1 MSSILILSGALIAIF
16 GFGGWVFACMGRGYT
31 RRSLWEQTR
40 VASSAA
46 ALGIALMLTGGIAL
60 GGGNELSARLGQYHP
75 LYEQAIAAE
84 EGDPEAQF
92 LLGNQYYYGNDPFR
106 QDFVQ
111 AAKWHRLAARQG
123 YVPAMHRLA
132 GLYREG
138 RGVKKDDV
146 LARIWSRKAAFGDQT
161 G

>member
-1 MSSILILSGALIAIF
+1 MSSFLILSGVLAAIF
-16 GFGGWVFACMGRGYT
+16 GFGGWAFACMGRGYT

-46 ALGIALMLTGGIAL
+46 ALGIALMLTGGMTL
-60 GGGNELSARLGQYHP
+60 EGGNDLSARLGQDHP
-75 LYEQAIAAE
+75 WYERAIAAE
-84 EGDPEAQF
+84 EGDPETQY
-92 LLGNQYYYGNDPFR
+92 LLGNQFFYGNDPFR

-123 YVPAMHRLA
+123 HVPAMHSLA

-146 LARIWSRKAAFGDQT
+146 LAKIWSRKATFGDET